1 MGEHRLPLVAG
12 NWKMFGSG
20 PHLAEARRVIRLVL
34 AQKPKCETAICP
46 PATLLPVLQRIR
58 RAGKVALGGQTC
70 HAAAQGAF
78 TGDIAA
84 EMLAAAG
91 ASYVIL
97 GHSERR
103 AGYHETDEQVAAKT
117 GAAWRAGLEPIVC
130 IGETAAQNE
139 NGETA
144 HVLERQL
151 KGSIPAGAT
160 LNRKR
165 RLTIAYE
172 PVWAI
177 GTGKTPTIADIGR
190 LHGLIKDQLNTR
202 FGSDAIGVRVLYGG
216 SVKPD
221 NAKAILAIPGVDGA
235 LVGGASL
242 KSQDFYA
249 IIGCYV

>member
-1 MGEHRLPLVAG
+1 MVESRRPLVAG

-20 PHLAEARRVIRLVL
+20 PHVAEARRLIRLVL
-34 AQKPKCETAICP
+34 AERPACDVAMCP
-46 PATLLPVLQRIR
+46 PATLLPVIAKIKR
-58 RAGKVALGGQTC
+58 RAKVALGGQNC
-70 HAAAQGAF
+70 HAALQGAH
-78 TGDIAA
+78 TGEISA
-84 EMLAAAG
+84 EMLANAG

-103 AGYHETDEQVAAKT
+103 ADNHETDSMVAAKT
-117 GAAWRAGLEPIVC
+117 AAAWRAGLEPIVC

-139 NGETA
+139 AGETA
-144 HVLERQL
+144 SVLERQL
-151 KGSIPAGAT
+151 KNSIPANAALDFRT
-160 LNRKR
+160 

-190 LHGLIKDQLNTR
+190 LHGLIKGQLTAR
-202 FGSDAIGVRVLYGG
+202 FGDSAASVRVLYGG

-221 NAKAILAIPGVDGA
+221 NAKAILATPGVDGA

-242 KSQDFYA
+242 KSKDFYA
-249 IIGCYV
+249 IIGCYA